1 MNDRVMSSP
10 TADELRATMLELLAA
25 RDASSSICP
34 SEVARA
40 CGDDGWRE
48 LMDPVRE
55 VAKQLAERGEIIV
68 TQGDET
74 VDIARAR
81 GPIRLR
87 RGPKWRD

>member
-1 MNDRVMSSP
+1 MSDPVTSAP

-40 CGDDGWRE
+40 HGEDGWRD
-48 LMDPVRE
+48 LMDPVRD